1 MLEIALGDYPHT
13 RELKSRLA
21 GSPLFNF
28 VNVQPITKAFAPM
41 ARQQAYDISEMAL
54 VTFLQAKAYGK
65 PLVLLPFAVA
75 ARSQEIS
82 LICLANNDAIRGP
95 ADLVGKRVG
104 VRAYSQTTGAWIR
117 GILADEFGI
126 RPEDIH
132 WVTFEDAHVAEYKDP
147 PFAERAKPGSDM
159 MAMLRAGELD
169 AVIVGNDK
177 PVNADL
183 KDVYPDA
190 EAAGR
195 QFKAE
200 ARLRAGESYRRRSSV
215 HAGCGAG
222 SGDVVLPRRRT
233 SLERASE
240 RQRPAAGPRGDRAQR
255 RTGIAIHRGAE
266 NAAESDDAIRGL
278 ERCSRR
284 ALIDEFRERRC
295 DPCHLGFVACDL
307 ALLRLSAWRLLARQ
321 CHRPDRCRRRRRPG
335 RMSSR

>member
-1 MLEIALGDYPHT
+1 VLEIALGDYPHT

-28 VNVQPITKAFAPM
+28 VNIQPITKAFAPM

-82 LICLANNDAIRGP
+82 LICLANNDSIRGP

-117 GILADEFGI
+117 GILGEEFGI
-126 RPEDIH
+126 RPEDIR

-147 PFAERAKPGSDM
+147 PFAERARPGSDL
-159 MAMLRAGELD
+159 MAMLRSGELD

-177 PVNADL
+177 PVSADL

-195 QFKAE
+195 QFRQKHGFVPVNHIVVVRQSTLDAE
-200 ARLRAGESYRRRSSV
+200 PDAVMSFYRAVQQVWTELPQGSALPLGRAAVAPSIELALRYIA
-215 HAGCGAG
+215 AQKM
-222 SGDVVLPRRRT
+222 LPRT
-233 SLERASE
+233 MTPSE
-240 RQRPAAGPRGDRAQR
+240 VWSGVPA
-255 RTGIAIHRGAE
+255 
-266 NAAESDDAIRGL
+266 GL
-278 ERCSRR
+278 
-284 ALIDEFRERRC
+284 
-295 DPCHLGFVACDL
+295 
-307 ALLRLSAWRLLARQ
+307 
-321 CHRPDRCRRRRRPG
+321 
-335 RMSSR
+335 

>member
-1 MLEIALGDYPHT
+1 VLEIALGDYPHT

-21 GSPLFNF
+21 GSPSFNF
-28 VNVQPITKAFAPM
+28 VNIQPITKAFAPM
-41 ARQQAYDISEMAL
+41 ARQQAHDISEMAL

-82 LICLANNDAIRGP
+82 LICLAKNDAIRGP

-117 GILADEFGI
+117 GILGDEFGI
-126 RPEDIH
+126 RPEDIR

-177 PVNADL
+177 PVSADL

-195 QFKAE
+195 QFKQKHGFVPVNHVVVVRQSTLDAQPDAVMTFYRAVESIWKELPKGSALPLGRAE
-200 ARLRAGESYRRRSSV
+200 IEPSVELALRYISAQKM
-215 HAGCGAG
+215 
-222 SGDVVLPRRRT
+222 LPRT
-233 SLERASE
+233 MTPSE
-240 RQRPAAGPRGDRAQR
+240 VWSGVPA
-255 RTGIAIHRGAE
+255 
-266 NAAESDDAIRGL
+266 GL
-278 ERCSRR
+278 
-284 ALIDEFRERRC
+284 
-295 DPCHLGFVACDL
+295 
-307 ALLRLSAWRLLARQ
+307 
-321 CHRPDRCRRRRRPG
+321 
-335 RMSSR
+335 